1 MPWKSI
7 FGKRPDRLLTLSLL
21 GIVVGLIGGLVAEGL
36 LVLIAYI
43 SNLVFFGVVSSN
55 YLLPNASHIHGWVVL
70 VPAIGGLAVGLLIHY
85 CSPEIKGD
93 GIPEAMSVVLTN
105 GSIVKPRVGFF
116 KPLSAAITVGTGGPF
131 GAEGPI
137 IQTGG
142 ALGSI
147 LSQFLPLAPSE
158 RRTLLA
164 CGAAAGLAGVFKTPF
179 AGVFMAVE
187 LLVFE
192 FRARS
197 FVPIALASACG
208 TLVAMAFR
216 GAQPVFPVVTNFS
229 LRGAE
234 LPFFVVLGVASAG
247 LAWIM
252 TRTLYLSED
261 LFEHIQH
268 KFHLWFPLIPT
279 LGGLIVGAIGWFY
292 PEVFGM
298 GYGVIADLLK
308 NPHTAT
314 HLIGVGVAKLGAFG
328 LALGSG
334 ASGGTFAPAL
344 MIGGSLGAAF
354 GHLAH
359 ALLPAASSPGLY
371 GMIATAALFGTIY
384 RATPTAILFMLEVT
398 GAYRAMFPLF
408 LVCIIADLVGHYLM
422 DTTIN
427 TERLVKRG
435 VFVPDSYAA
444 DPMRMFRVRQ
454 IMTTG
459 VESLKAS
466 ARLKEFLAAAALH
479 NAIPVVD
486 DANHLIGILHRG
498 DLLQADD
505 TATAGQLARKEFHVA
520 YADETAHDVA
530 LRVLQYGE
538 ANCPVLDRESGELI
552 GIVTSYDL
560 LKAKQWENMQEIP
573 EPGRMS
579 IFRMLP
585 FRSRAARSSAEE
597 EKRDAALEMEAR
609 R

>member
-1 MPWKSI
+1 MQLKKI
-7 FGKRPDRLLTLSLL
+7 FSKRPDRLLLISLL
-21 GIVVGLIGGLVAEGL
+21 GIIVGLMGGFVAEFL
-36 LVLIAYI
+36 LRAIAYI
-43 SNLVFFGVVSSN
+43 NNFVFFGVFSGN
-55 YLLPNASHIHGWVVL
+55 YLTPNASHIHGWVVL
-70 VPAIGGLAVGLLIHY
+70 VPAIGGLVVGLLIQY

-93 GIPEAMSVVLTN
+93 GIPEAMTVVLTS

-147 LSQFLPLAPSE
+147 LSQFLPCSPSE

-197 FVPIALASACG
+197 FIPIALASACG
-208 TLVAMAFR
+208 TWVAMAFR
-216 GAQPVFPVVTNFS
+216 GASAVFPVQANFS
-229 LRGAE
+229 LRGSE
-234 LPFFVVLGVASAG
+234 MPFLVLLGVACAV
-247 LAWIM
+247 LAWVM
-252 TRTLYLSED
+252 TRTLYACEE
-261 LFEHIQH
+261 LFEHLQH
-268 KFHLWFPLIPT
+268 RFQLWFPVIPAI
-279 LGGLIVGAIGWFY
+279 GGLLVGGIGWFY

-298 GYGVIADLLK
+298 GYGVIADLLAR
-308 NPHTAT
+308 PHTT
-314 HLIGVGVAKLGAFG
+314 PHLVGVGIAKLGAFG

-354 GHLAH
+354 GNIVHH
-359 ALLPAASSPGLY
+359 LLPAASSPGLY

-398 GAYRAMFPLF
+398 GAYHAMFPLF
-408 LVCIIADLVGHYLM
+408 LVCIVADLVGHYLM

-435 VFVPDSYAA
+435 IVVPDAYAA
-444 DPMRMFRVRQ
+444 DPMRLFRVRQ

-459 VESLKAS
+459 VESVAAQ
-466 ARLKEFLAAAALH
+466 ARPPEFLEAAVLH
-479 NAIPVVD
+479 EAIPVVD
-486 DANHLIGILHRG
+486 EHQRLLGMLHRS
-498 DLLQADD
+498 DLLQAQAS
-505 TATAGQLARKEFHVA
+505 ATAGSLARTQYPVA
-520 YADETAHDVA
+520 YADESVHEVA
-530 LRVLQYGE
+530 LRMLEQTDHS
-538 ANCPVLDRESGELI
+538 CPVLDRETGELVGMI
-552 GIVTSYDL
+552 TAYDL
-560 LKAKQWENMQEIP
+560 LKAKRWENLQEMQE
-573 EPGRMS
+573 PGKMS
-579 IFRMLP
+579 VFSLLR
-585 FRSRAARSSAEE
+585 FRSRGVQSSAEQ
-597 EKRDAALEMEAR
+597 EKRDQEVEIEAE
-609 R
+609 